1 MGVFSNIKPV
11 NSARK
16 NPFPL
21 GNNLKYNTKVGTIL
35 PLKFFPTLPSSEY
48 EFDLN
53 ALMRTQPL
61 NTAAFSG
68 FKFNYDVVWTP
79 YNDHY
84 SSYNQFIA
92 QRLNKQHVTQPDI
105 QQIPHFHLNAF
116 KRLIVSMSVFDTL
129 MAETTPEQIKYY
141 HDNQDYEITM
151 PYHFL
156 VRALHNPE
164 ESMALGAVRT
174 LDMLEYG
181 NLLPIVKA
189 LVTSVKKYLDDD
201 VSYPVPGSGG
211 YDGPDLKQLPY
222 IMRFCGI
229 LPHVHGDHDFYS
241 FGDLRGHDSEYGL
254 DLYLS
259 DMQTA
264 LWDRSHGNVLFKYTL
279 PNAALYLPYD
289 DAKAASETLWPV
301 MTYNKAFWQFYRNEW
316 YDIDYDY
323 IYLDSDVVEVV
334 DSIPYV
340 NMFNMDD
347 ISSALIP
354 QVDTMNTVGYR
365 LLCMFATK
373 PHQYKKD
380 LFTGVLPSTQYGSVS
395 VAFTDEDFHK
405 FVVNPASD
413 FSTNVSLRAY
423 KDGIGG
429 RPDGSAE
436 MFQLFNPPTPGEPGI
451 GKVVGARFD
460 PSLSISVLELRKA
473 DAMQRFNERML
484 RAGNKTADIFKAHGW
499 DAPKSEK
506 AFDVLFLGSYD
517 SSLDLNVVAS
527 TNASENVDLGQL
539 AANGISVV
547 NGSTIRFKSHDFGS
561 LLVIAY
567 VTKEAEYDSYGVH
580 KSHSLLEAFDFP
592 YPELQNVSLAPITKD
607 QLTSY
612 KDNTGTV
619 LGFLPQNMC
628 YKTQVD
634 QVHGEFYS
642 ANPFSIFGESGIP
655 VGIFSNMVA
664 ARQDIQDGSQSLS
677 FFYIQPSCADNIF
690 VVKAN
695 SCQDTDPIFGLV
707 NIKCNAVQPLDVIGL
722 PI

>member
-11 NSARK
+11 NSARR

-21 GNNLKYNTKVGTIL
+21 GNNFKYNTKVGTIL

-84 SSYNQFIA
+84 SSFNQFIA

-116 KRLIVSMSVFDTL
+116 KRLVVSMAVFDTL
-129 MAETTPEQIKYY
+129 MAETTPEQIAYY
-141 HDNQDYEITM
+141 HNSQDYEITM
-151 PYHFL
+151 PSRFL
-156 VRALHNPE
+156 VRALNNPE
-164 ESMALGAVRT
+164 ESMALGAIRT

-181 NLLPIVKA
+181 NLLPMVKA
-189 LVTSVKKYLDDD
+189 LVASLKKYLDTD
-201 VSYPVPGSGG
+201 VTYPDPGGSGG
-211 YDGPDLKQLPY
+211 YDGPDLSKLPY
-222 IMRFCGI
+222 IMRFMGL
-229 LPHVHGDHDFYS
+229 LPHAHGDHDFSS

-264 LWDRSHGNVLFKYTL
+264 LWDRSHGNMMFKYTL
-279 PNAALYLPYD
+279 PNAASYLPIDESALNAY
-289 DAKAASETLWPV
+289 ETLWPV

-316 YDIDYDY
+316 YDIDYDF
-323 IYLDSDVVEVV
+323 IYLDSDVVDVV

-347 ISSALIP
+347 ISSALVP
-354 QVDTMNTVGYR
+354 QVDTMNAVGYR

-395 VAFTDEDFHK
+395 VAFTDTDFHK
-405 FVVNPASD
+405 LIGNMHESSPITVKTGQVYADTSGRNNTSFPGGGTANI
-413 FSTNVSLRAY
+413 RAEKY
-423 KDGIGG
+423 K
-429 RPDGSAE
+429 
-436 MFQLFNPPTPGEPGI
+436 
-451 GKVVGARFD
+451 FD
-460 PSLSISVLELRKA
+460 PALAISVLELRKA

-517 SSLDLNVVAS
+517 SSLDLNVIAS

-580 KSHSLLEAFDFP
+580 KSHSLLEPFDFP
-592 YPELQNVSLAPITKD
+592 YPELQNVSLAPVTKD

-612 KDNTGTV
+612 KNNTGIV
-619 LGFLPQNMC
+619 QGFLPQNMC

>member
-1 MGVFSNIKPV
+1 MGVFSKIKPV

-21 GNNLKYNTKVGTIL
+21 GNNFKYNTKVGTIL

-116 KRLIVSMSVFDTL
+116 KRLVVSMAVFDTL

-141 HDNQDYEITM
+141 HDNQDYNITM
-151 PYHFL
+151 PFNFL
-156 VRALHNPE
+156 VRALNNPE
-164 ESMALGAVRT
+164 ESMALGAIRT

-181 NLLPIVKA
+181 NLLPMVKA
-189 LVTSVKKYLDDD
+189 LVASVKKYLDND
-201 VSYPVPGSGG
+201 VSYPDPGGSGG
-211 YDGPDLKQLPY
+211 YDGPDLSKLPY
-222 IMRFCGI
+222 IMRFIGL
-229 LPHVHGDHDFYS
+229 LPKAHGTHDFAS
-241 FGDLRGHDSEYGL
+241 FGDLRGHESEYGL

-264 LWDRSHGNVLFKYTL
+264 LWDQSYGNVLFKYTL
-279 PNAALYLPYD
+279 PNAAFYLPIAND
-289 DAKAASETLWPV
+289 TTDAYETLWPV
-301 MTYNKAFWQFYRNEW
+301 FTYNKAFWQFYRNEW

-323 IYLDSDVVEVV
+323 IYLDSDVVSVV

-340 NMFNMDD
+340 NLFNMDD
-347 ISSALIP
+347 ISSALVP
-354 QVDTMNTVGYR
+354 QVDTMNAVGYR

-395 VAFTDEDFHK
+395 VAFTDQDFHK
-405 FVVNPASD
+405 FYGNMIFTSVDTERGQVYSDTDGNVKAFGYAQPGLTVASD
-413 FSTNVSLRAY
+413 KF
-423 KDGIGG
+423 K
-429 RPDGSAE
+429 
-436 MFQLFNPPTPGEPGI
+436 
-451 GKVVGARFD
+451 FD
-460 PSLSISVLELRKA
+460 PSLAISVLELRKA

-484 RAGNKTADIFKAHGW
+484 RAGNKTSDIFKAHGW

-517 SSLDLNVVAS
+517 SSLDLNVIAS
-527 TNASENVDLGQL
+527 TNSSENVDLGQL
-539 AANGISVV
+539 AANGVSVV
-547 NGSTIRFKSHDFGS
+547 NGSTICFKSHDFGS
-561 LLVIAY
+561 LLVVAY

-580 KSHSLLEAFDFP
+580 KSHSLLEPFDFP
-592 YPELQNVSLAPITKD
+592 YPELQNVSLSPITKD

-612 KDNTGTV
+612 KNNTAV
-619 LGFLPQNMC
+619 ALGFLPQNMC